1 MSDDIFQDKNLLTE
15 LQKLTLERLKAMP
28 KNTEVAI
35 GSDQYSRDDLV
46 RHVTDA
52 DELGQQ
58 IMEIQL
64 EFLQDL
70 ASGEIYKDD
79 SFSYA
84 TPS

>member
-1 MSDDIFQDKNLLTE
+1 MSDDIFKDKDLLSQ

-28 KNTEVAI
+28 KNTEIAI

-46 RHVTDA
+46 QHVLDA
-52 DELGQQ
+52 DDLGQQ
-58 IMEIQL
+58 MMEIQL

-79 SFSYA
+79 DARYA
-84 TPS
+84 SPS